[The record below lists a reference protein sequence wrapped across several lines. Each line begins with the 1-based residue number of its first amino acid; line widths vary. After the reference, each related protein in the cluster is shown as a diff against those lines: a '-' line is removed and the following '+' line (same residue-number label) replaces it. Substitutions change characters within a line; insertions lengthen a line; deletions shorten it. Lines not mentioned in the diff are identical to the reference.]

1 MKRGF
6 YAQRRD
12 GRKTISHFY
21 EVYTKDNPE
30 KIVGRTLPL
39 TGALWDFDAIDM
51 TYLFFEIERAF
62 SIHIPPKML
71 EEYRFNSINGI
82 ISIIEDLLKN
92 N

>member
-30 KIVGRTLPL
+30 KIVGGWKNPPANRS
-39 TGALWDFDAIDM
+39 
-51 TYLFFEIERAF
+51 EERRVGKSVA
-62 SIHIPPKML
+62 
-71 EEYRFNSINGI
+71 
-82 ISIIEDLLKN
+82 
-92 N
+92 